1 MLEPAATRV
10 RDPLSGKSLWL
21 AGMIGESSLD
31 DDRLNVQL
39 VYRPGH
45 TPEVRARLETALE
58 RQIRELGWKG
68 EVQIQT
74 TAETQQDKTPKQKDK
89 VKGMSGPGMQP
100 HGGPVRL
107 MKLPGVKHVLAVAS
121 GKGGVGKSTI
131 SVNLAVGLAQKG
143 HKVGLMDADI
153 YGPSLPTMMNLVGR
167 PLATPENKIIPLEAY
182 GVKCMSIGF
191 LVDESEPIIWRG
203 PMVMGVVRQFLQ
215 EVVWGELDVLIV
227 DLPPGTGDAQLTLI
241 QGVPISGSIVV
252 TTPQDVA
259 VLDAVRGIQMFN
271 KLEVPILGIVEN
283 MSWLALPDGSQMAP
297 FGEGGG
303 QRTADRF
310 NVPLLAQVPIDSTIR
325 AGGDAGRPAL
335 ANEDSEYSS
344 AFDPVIS
351 AVEQLLFVND
361 GA

>member
-1 MLEPAATRV
+1 MSASPAHSVLEPAATRV

-31 DDRLNVQL
+31 DDRLTVQL

-68 EVQIQT
+68 VVKIQT
-74 TAETQQDKTPKQKDK
+74 AAETQPDKPPPQKDK

-182 GVKCMSIGF
+182 G
-191 LVDESEPIIWRG
+191 
-203 PMVMGVVRQFLQ
+203 
-215 EVVWGELDVLIV
+215 
-227 DLPPGTGDAQLTLI
+227 
-241 QGVPISGSIVV
+241 
-252 TTPQDVA
+252 
-259 VLDAVRGIQMFN
+259 
-271 KLEVPILGIVEN
+271 
-283 MSWLALPDGSQMAP
+283 
-297 FGEGGG
+297 
-303 QRTADRF
+303 
-310 NVPLLAQVPIDSTIR
+310 
-325 AGGDAGRPAL
+325 
-335 ANEDSEYSS
+335 
-344 AFDPVIS
+344 
-351 AVEQLLFVND
+351 
-361 GA
+361 